1 MLTELVG
8 AVETPSIPE
17 SSGGMIFAVALVGAI
32 LVADRVLGNGL
43 QLMGL
48 LALPACVAAIFVGPR
63 RTLVVAAFQLA
74 AGIGWGYAQG
84 SGADL
89 GQVLRMSGV
98 LIGGAAAFALSSVR
112 TELDLRLRAVTQI
125 ADLTQAAVLRPIPSV
140 VGPAEVAVRYVS
152 ATAGARVGGDFYEV
166 LPFAGGVRFIVGD
179 VRGKGIGAVRL
190 ASVLVGA
197 FRAADHDAWPLERVL
212 SSMDAA
218 FHRVE
223 PDEEDFATLVLGELT
238 TDHQLLLLN
247 CGHPVPLLIGPDSV
261 QQLRLEKFSPPI
273 GLSPQARPLR
283 RILGPG
289 ERLLLYTDGLVEA
302 RVGNRTFDLDATAAQ
317 MGTGALD
324 HAVDRLRTD
333 LVRFLGG
340 RLDDDTTILLAQ
352 LNDS

>member
-1 MLTELVG
+1 MSGDARNDQRRSERTSTAKDSRSSAQPAQACRADRPISEMMLTELVG

-17 SSGGMIFAVALVGAI
+17 SSGGMVFAVALVAAI

-63 RTLVVAAFQLA
+63 RTLLVAALQLA

-98 LIGGAAAFALSSVR
+98 VIGGAAAFALSSVR

-197 FRAADHDAWPLERVL
+197 FRAADHDDV
-212 SSMDAA
+212 AA
-218 FHRVE
+218 RARARRRWTRHS
-223 PDEEDFATLVLGELT
+223 TGW
-238 TDHQLLLLN
+238 
-247 CGHPVPLLIGPDSV
+247 
-261 QQLRLEKFSPPI
+261 SPTKRT
-273 GLSPQARPLR
+273 SPRWCS
-283 RILGPG
+283 G
-289 ERLLLYTDGLVEA
+289 
-302 RVGNRTFDLDATAAQ
+302 
-317 MGTGALD
+317 
-324 HAVDRLRTD
+324 
-333 LVRFLGG
+333 
-340 RLDDDTTILLAQ
+340 
-352 LNDS
+352 S